1 MQQVLFVF
9 TKTSEGWIPVNI
21 GSRFCSQ
28 AQRKYSAIKGELL
41 GETWALDKTRHWTL
55 GCPGLLVFT
64 DLKPL
69 LGLVKQT
76 DLETVTPRLLRLM
89 EKLLQWNFTIHNISG
104 EKNAIP
110 DDLSR
115 FPWALAGVATMG
127 PSSQEVEDTERLEE
141 AVLVEISLFIVS
153 WQGLQVASKADEEIQ
168 EVCRLM
174 REGAD
179 LQSK

>member
-1 MQQVLFVF
+1 
-9 TKTSEGWIPVNI
+9 
-21 GSRFCSQ
+21 
-28 AQRKYSAIKGELL
+28 
-41 GETWALDKTRHWTL
+41 
-55 GCPGLLVFT
+55 
-64 DLKPL
+64 
-69 LGLVKQT
+69 
-76 DLETVTPRLLRLM
+76 
-89 EKLLQWNFTIHNISG
+89 
-104 EKNAIP
+104 
-110 DDLSR
+110 
-115 FPWALAGVATMG
+115 MG